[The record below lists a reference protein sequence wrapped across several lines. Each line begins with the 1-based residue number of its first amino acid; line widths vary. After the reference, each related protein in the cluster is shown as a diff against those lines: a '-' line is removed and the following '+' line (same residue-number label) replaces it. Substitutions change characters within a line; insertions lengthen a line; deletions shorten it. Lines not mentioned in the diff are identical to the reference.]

1 MLKIKDFYLNCVN
14 LCLSQFGIN
23 LEENSNK
30 QHIWIAYSGGVD
42 SRVLLELASLAFRD
56 KLNYKLI
63 AIHINHGINDKADFW
78 EQHCYETCKSL
89 SIELHVEKLKIND
102 AEVKQFG
109 LEAALRE
116 HRLAIWPK
124 LLCKEDVL
132 FLAHHLNDQIETVFL
147 RLLRGTGVQGLA
159 GIKMANILNNVKC
172 VRPLLHNTREE
183 ILNFANQNKLNY
195 IEDDSNLD
203 LKFSRNFLRHAI
215 LPKFYQYWPKFL
227 YNINRALDH
236 LQQTDLYINNQVEQ
250 ALLNCYAYNVCYN
263 KNHINKYHNI
273 LSISKLLTQNKFLQP
288 QILRKFI
295 VNQGLKPPAKAQID
309 RIFLE
314 IINARID
321 AQPKLK
327 CGKYFILK
335 YRDKL
340 YVYLATDFLQQKNDI
355 KNKIGNLMFVS
366 GKYLNAI
373 SSDKA
378 KKIFQKHAIPP
389 WDRRSYSLVFLD
401 NKLITIVGL
410 WSKGL

>member
-23 LEENSNK
+23 LEENPDK

-42 SRVLLELASLAFRD
+42 SRVLLELASLAFID

-63 AIHINHGINDKADFW
+63 AVHLNHGINNKAKLW
-78 EQHCYETCKSL
+78 EQHCYETCKNL

-102 AEVKQFG
+102 VEVKQFG

-116 HRLAIWPK
+116 HRLAIWAK
-124 LLCKEDVL
+124 LLCKKDIL
-132 FLAHHLNDQIETVFL
+132 LLAHHLNDQIETVFL

-159 GIKMANILNNVKC
+159 GIKMANVLNNVKC

-183 ILNFANQNKLNY
+183 ILNFAHQNKLNY

-203 LKFSRNFLRHAI
+203 LKFYRNFLRHAI
-215 LPKFYQYWPKFL
+215 LPNFYQYWPKFL
-227 YNINRALDH
+227 YNINRAVDH

-250 ALLNCYAYNVCYN
+250 ALLNCYAYNICYN
-263 KNHINKYHNI
+263 KHYINKYHNI

-288 QILRKFI
+288 QILRKFM

-309 RIFLE
+309 RIYRE

-340 YVYLATDFLQQKNDI
+340 YIYLATDFLQPKNDI

-373 SSDKA
+373 SCDKA

-389 WDRRSYSLVFLD
+389 WDRKAYSLVFLD
-401 NKLITIVGL
+401 NKLITIIGL

>member
-1 MLKIKDFYLNCVN
+1 
-14 LCLSQFGIN
+14 
-23 LEENSNK
+23 
-30 QHIWIAYSGGVD
+30 
-42 SRVLLELASLAFRD
+42 
-56 KLNYKLI
+56 
-63 AIHINHGINDKADFW
+63 ADLW
-78 EQHCYETCKSL
+78 EQHCYETCKNL
-89 SIELHVEKLKIND
+89 SIKLHVEKLKIND
-102 AEVKQFG
+102 ATVKQFG

-124 LLCKEDVL
+124 LLCKEDIL

-147 RLLRGTGVQGLA
+147 RLLRGTGVQGLS
-159 GIKMANILNNVKC
+159 GIKMANVLNNVKC

-203 LKFSRNFLRHAI
+203 FKFSRNFLRHAI

-227 YNINRALDH
+227 YNINRAVDH

-250 ALLNCYAYNVCYN
+250 ALLNCYAYNVYYN

-295 VNQGLKPPAKAQID
+295 INQGLQPPAKAQID
-309 RIFLE
+309 RIYRE

-340 YVYLATDFLQQKNDI
+340 YIYLATDFLQQKNDI

-366 GKYLNAI
+366 GKYLNTI

-378 KKIFQKHAIPP
+378 KKIFQQHAIPP
-389 WDRRSYSLVFLD
+389 WDRKAYSLVFLD
-401 NKLITIVGL
+401 NKLITIIGL